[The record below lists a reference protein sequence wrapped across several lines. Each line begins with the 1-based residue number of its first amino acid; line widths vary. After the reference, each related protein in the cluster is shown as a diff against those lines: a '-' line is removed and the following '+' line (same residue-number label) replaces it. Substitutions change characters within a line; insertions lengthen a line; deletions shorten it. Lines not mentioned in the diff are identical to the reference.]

1 MEAVEI
7 LAEERIALDFLRVT
21 GFPFSAAVEEFLL
34 SHDLNIVVEQNR
46 DGQLKRLLM
55 LETAVPKSKLVS
67 VLDYRGAPLSAE
79 VVARG
84 VRDRL
89 GLVVAEAG

>member
-1 MEAVEI
+1 LEAVDL
-7 LAEERIALDFLRVT
+7 LAEEGIALDFLRVT
-21 GFPFSAAVEEFLL
+21 GFPFANAVEEFLL
-34 SHDLNIVVEQNR
+34 EHDLNIVVEQNR

-55 LETAVPKSKLVS
+55 LETAVPKSKLAS
-67 VLDYRGAPLSAE
+67 VLDYGGSPISAA

-89 GLVVAEAG
+89 GLVPVEAG